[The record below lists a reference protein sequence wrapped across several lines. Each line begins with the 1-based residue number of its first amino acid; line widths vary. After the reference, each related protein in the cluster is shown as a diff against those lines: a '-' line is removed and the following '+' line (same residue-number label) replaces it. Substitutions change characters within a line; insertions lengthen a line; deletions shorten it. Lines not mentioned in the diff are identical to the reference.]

1 MHMGPL
7 TGLKILDFS
16 TLLPGPFATMMLAD
30 LGADVLHVEA
40 PGKRDVVKDLK
51 PILESGNS
59 ASYEQ
64 LNRGKKTISIDLKSD
79 EGKAKVHEL
88 LGQYDIVVE
97 QFRPG
102 VMERLGFGYEQL
114 KTAHPALIYCSITG
128 YGQTGPLAAH
138 AGHDIN
144 YLALTGIANAMRR
157 DGEKPVAS
165 AMQIADLGGGALHAV
180 IGILTAYIERLRTGV
195 GRHLDISMFDAALSL
210 HPLFGP
216 MQLAT
221 NEDIAPEAEELNG
234 GSFYDYYETSDSRYI
249 AVGSLELKF
258 QQRLAELLEIPDWFE
273 QSIDAQKAL
282 LTAAFQQKT
291 FAQWQQLLV
300 NESELCVTPVLTF
313 LEATKQPHAQ
323 ARGLVTGVQVNSPL
337 HFTEK
342 KGEMI

>member
-1 MHMGPL
+1 MRMGPL
-7 TGLKILDFS
+7 NGLKILDFS
-16 TLLPGPFATMMLAD
+16 TILPGPFATMMLAD

-64 LNRGKKTISIDLKSD
+64 LNRGKQTISLDLKSP
-79 EGKAKVHEL
+79 EGKAKVHKL
-88 LGQYDIVVE
+88 LEEYDVIVE

-114 KTAHPALIYCSITG
+114 KADHPELIYCSITG

-144 YLALTGIANAMRR
+144 YLALTGIANALRR

-165 AMQIADLGGGALHAV
+165 SMQIADLGGGALHAV

-221 NEDIAPEAEELNG
+221 NEDVAPEAEELNG
-234 GSFYDYYETSDSRYI
+234 GSFYDYYETSDGRYI

-258 QQRLAELLEIPDWFE
+258 QQRLAELLNLPNWFE
-273 QSIDAQKAL
+273 QSTAEQKAT
-282 LTAAFQQKT
+282 LTDAFKQNT
-291 FAQWQQLLV
+291 FAEWQAILAD
-300 NESELCVTPVLTF
+300 ESELCVTPVLTF
-313 LEATKQPHAQ
+313 LEAAHQPHTQ
-323 ARGLVTGVQVNSPL
+323 ARGLVTGTQVNSPL